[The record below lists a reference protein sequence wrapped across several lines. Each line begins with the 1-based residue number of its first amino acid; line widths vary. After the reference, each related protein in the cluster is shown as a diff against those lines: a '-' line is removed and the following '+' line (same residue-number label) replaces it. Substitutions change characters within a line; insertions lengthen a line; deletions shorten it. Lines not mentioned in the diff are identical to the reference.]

1 MLGTQQ
7 KIAGHTTKYPFAQA
21 AVSISAG
28 NDHVGPLFPGN
39 RVQQACVVTD

>member
-1 MLGTQQ
+1 MLGPQQ

-28 NDHVGPLFPGN
+28 NDHVGSLFPSNG
-39 RVQQACVVTD
+39 VQQACVVTD